1 MDIIQAIL
9 DFITVP
15 NFDKESTK
23 KDKAD
28 YFLFITSLISIALFF
43 LSSDLFE
50 NQHYLLI
57 LISLIGSSIILNI
70 ILILLLIK
78 FKIIQS
84 TTFLNFIYYLVGL
97 ILLTSSFGLFIFD
110 YFKIITN

>member
-1 MDIIQAIL
+1 MDIIEAIL
-9 DFITVP
+9 DFFLAP
-15 NFDKESTK
+15 GFNKENTQ
-23 KDKAD
+23 KDKAG

-43 LSSDLFE
+43 LSYDLFE
-50 NQHYLLI
+50 NQHFILI

-70 ILILLLIK
+70 GLILLLIK
-78 FKIIQS
+78 FKMIQP

-97 ILLTSSFGLFIFD
+97 MSLTSSFGLFIID

>member
-50 NQHYLLI
+50 NQHYL
-57 LISLIGSSIILNI
+57 
-70 ILILLLIK
+70 
-78 FKIIQS
+78 
-84 TTFLNFIYYLVGL
+84 
-97 ILLTSSFGLFIFD
+97 
-110 YFKIITN
+110 

>member
-23 KDKAD
+23 KDKAG

-57 LISLIGSSIILNI
+57 LISLIGSSIILNKFKFII
-70 ILILLLIK
+70 ILKRI
-78 FKIIQS
+78 
-84 TTFLNFIYYLVGL
+84 
-97 ILLTSSFGLFIFD
+97 
-110 YFKIITN
+110 